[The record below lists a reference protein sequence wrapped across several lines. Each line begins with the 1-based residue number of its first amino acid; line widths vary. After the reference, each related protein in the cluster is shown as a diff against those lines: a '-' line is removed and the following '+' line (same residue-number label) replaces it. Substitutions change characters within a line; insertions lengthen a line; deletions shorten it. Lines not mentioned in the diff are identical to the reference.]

1 MPYYSFNI
9 KKGKYYVEMKSD
21 DIYFAI
27 RQVDRLF
34 EKLLKTQGRMRVVL
48 PEIEPEKIP
57 VATKETKK
65 QNTVTEPAPKIEEAV
80 QVIKIPEP
88 LPEPVVEQEEITEP
102 EGEVVVEKIVE
113 KAVEVIE
120 EAKAEEEI
128 PEVSEE
134 EIQEAVQ
141 GSLFENILAEKTQE
155 IIEEIEDVEEIEEE
169 TSVKEDFGAKKFSF
183 KNIIS
188 EKLKGPNPEETPV
201 KQKAGFKN
209 TAVVQEPEVKTITPR
224 DILSSD
230 DEEEDEIA
238 EIIEEKIKK
247 SIPVPED
254 DDKQELKSYKKQQSL
269 PSEPDAEKA
278 EYEDENSNVIEID
291 EETIPDQ
298 HYDSLEELIAAKNPQ
313 SKLDYLLLTA
323 YFLQTNESLFKYS
336 LKQLNSKA
344 MPFLGSLIDHSIIHN
359 AVAHDFME
367 VVPDYNGTAEVT
379 EYKLTQVGENY
390 LLNEL

>member
-34 EKLLKTQGRMRVVL
+34 EKLLKVQGRMRVVL
-48 PEIEPEKIP
+48 PEIEQEKTPEESKQ
-57 VATKETKK
+57 VKK
-65 QNTVTEPAPKIEEAV
+65 QSAVKVSPPEIPSVQEVITPESVDEQEEAV
-80 QVIKIPEP
+80 EKIIEKAA
-88 LPEPVVEQEEITEP
+88 EIIEEIP
-102 EGEVVVEKIVE
+102 VE
-113 KAVEVIE
+113 
-120 EAKAEEEI
+120 EEEI
-128 PEVSEE
+128 PEISDE

-141 GSLFENILAEKTQE
+141 GNLFENILAEKTQE
-155 IIEEIEDVEEIEEE
+155 IIEEAGEVEEEEP
-169 TSVKEDFGAKKFSF
+169 VKEEAGAKKFSF

-188 EKLKGPNPEETPV
+188 DKLKGSSTEEAPV
-201 KQKAGFKN
+201 RQKAGFKN
-209 TAVVQEPEVKTITPR
+209 KAVVMEPEVPKVTPR
-224 DILSSD
+224 DVISY
-230 DEEEDEIA
+230 EEEEEIA

-247 SIPVPED
+247 SIPVPEAEEQEVKTYRKQKAPQMEPED
-254 DDKQELKSYKKQQSL
+254 DEYAYNCVDETGN
-269 PSEPDAEKA
+269 EAESR
-278 EYEDENSNVIEID
+278 EENLLD
-291 EETIPDQ
+291 MQ
-298 HYDSLEELIAAKNPQ
+298 YDSLGELIAAKNPQ

-323 YFLQTNESLFKYS
+323 YFLQTKESLFKYS

-367 VVPDYNGTAEVT
+367 VVPDYNGAAEVT
-379 EYKLTQVGENY
+379 EYRLTQVGENY